1 MWRDTQ
7 RPVFQGLAL
16 TLLAL
21 FWSAG
26 ALAADPLYTGFFSNT
41 FLQGYDPVA
50 YFTQGAPV
58 KGRKDLSTEYEGV
71 QIRFASEA
79 HRSLFLQDPE
89 AYLPQYGGYCAWAV
103 AQGKTAKGDAR
114 YWKIVD
120 DKLYLNYDKK
130 IQAAWERDIPGFIEQ
145 AQGHWPTVLE

>member
-1 MWRDTQ
+1 MK
-7 RPVFQGLAL
+7 FGLDRRLARAL
-16 TLLAL
+16 AVAAVLAT
-21 FWSAG
+21 WAVP

-50 YFTQGAPV
+50 YFTQGGPV
-58 KGRKDLSTEYEGV
+58 KGRKDVSTEYQGV
-71 QIRFASEA
+71 EIRFSSEA
-79 HRSLFLQDPE
+79 HRSLFLQDPQ

-130 IQAAWERDIPGFIEQ
+130 IQAAWERDVPGFIEQ
-145 AQGHWPTVLE
+145 AEGHWPTVLE